1 MILLLSM
8 QKIGEKDKICK
19 FWSGSLNSMYMR
31 SENLKWLL
39 PKHWRYRALKFTE
52 TGSRIDLLLWWCAF
66 VDGNHAVSQ
75 HQQWK
80 WPSWGLSTPPCCS
93 TDHVSSDQEIYI
105 QVTNPSALI
114 ISSAV
119 QNQSECYNDCD
130 MVCMWQLCPKTHS
143 VVLNLWRRQ
152 LLLPPHDAM
161 NWLLLST
168 VQHILEEINLETGAF
183 MARIL
188 ISRRAHP
195 MVSKRPS
202 VQRKMV
208 KSQFKEEDKKGSQDK
223 ELAAEGVQYEAEE
236 RWTAGLTLTH
246 DFHLHYSSSIV
257 LLYPKL
263 YHFFY

>member
-1 MILLLSM
+1 MSFLWIKVHSV
-8 QKIGEKDKICK
+8 KI
-19 FWSGSLNSMYMR
+19 WSDYCQNIEDIGLWSSPNREPHRSSSLMVCIRGWQPCS
-31 SENLKWLL
+31 
-39 PKHWRYRALKFTE
+39 
-52 TGSRIDLLLWWCAF
+52 
-66 VDGNHAVSQ
+66 SQ

-161 NWLLLST
+161 NWLLLSRSST
-168 VQHILEEINLETGAF
+168 SWRRLTWKLVPSWPGSWSAVVHIRWWAKGLQCSEKW
-183 MARIL
+183 
-188 ISRRAHP
+188 
-195 MVSKRPS
+195 SK
-202 VQRKMV
+202 V
-208 KSQFKEEDKKGSQDK
+208 KEEDKKGSQDK